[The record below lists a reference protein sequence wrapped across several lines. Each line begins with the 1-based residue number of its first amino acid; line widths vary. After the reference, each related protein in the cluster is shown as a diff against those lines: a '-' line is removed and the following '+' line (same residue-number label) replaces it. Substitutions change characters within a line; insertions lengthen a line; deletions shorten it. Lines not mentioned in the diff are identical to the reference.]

1 MLKRTPSKTRN
12 MNKEQNS
19 GHRKDPHLDIPSVA
33 NEDKHMNYLASEEK
47 DEGST
52 GETRTSNHDSE
63 GRRTEWEEGI
73 KEGKRNAEENS
84 FQKRDLDES
93 EEY

>member
-1 MLKRTPSKTRN
+1 

-19 GHRKDPHLDIPSVA
+19 RHRKDPHLDIPSVA
-33 NEDKHMNYLASEEK
+33 NEDKHMNYLANEEK
-47 DEGST
+47 NEGST
-52 GETRTSNHDSE
+52 GETRTPNGDNE
-63 GRRTEWEEGI
+63 NRRKDWQEGI
-73 KEGKRNAEENS
+73 KEGKRKAEENS